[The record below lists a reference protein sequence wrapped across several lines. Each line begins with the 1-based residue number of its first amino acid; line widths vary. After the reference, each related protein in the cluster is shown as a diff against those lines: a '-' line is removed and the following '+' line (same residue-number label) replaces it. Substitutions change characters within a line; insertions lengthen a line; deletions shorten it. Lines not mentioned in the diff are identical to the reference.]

1 MSQLHTKATPQETN
15 QMTTAVLNEKRYALS
30 FACLMVAL
38 FWAGVMFLSLHAFA
52 RANEQHSDTPTCSVV
67 KKDA

>member
-1 MSQLHTKATPQETN
+1 
-15 QMTTAVLNEKRYALS
+15 MTTAVLNEKRYALS

-38 FWAGVMFLSLHAFA
+38 FWAGVMFFSLHAFA
-52 RANEQHSDTPTCSVV
+52 RAHDQHSDTPTCSVV